1 MQLRDV
7 SNDFPVFALFS
18 GGHDSLCS
26 THLAMTDGTAQEVV
40 HIHTGIGIPE
50 TREYVHE
57 MCSEHGWPLTEL
69 RAPEGEY
76 ERLVLERG
84 GFPYGV
90 KGHHSFYY
98 YLKQKQL
105 RAFVREQGGE
115 VGLVTGIRRS
125 ESGRRM
131 NSSISIP
138 VRREGRKT
146 WLSPILDWTALDCS
160 RYIDAQG
167 LRRNPVVDLCHRSG
181 ECLCG
186 ALSRASE
193 LQEIGLFY
201 PEVVERIRALE
212 RKCEERG
219 IVASVWA
226 GKVARKLDAGQQ
238 SLFRTSEFVPLCS
251 SCTSAADEYD
261 REDTAHPEPTGTS
274 AKLADTPDIG
284 TRQRMSSQFKSEV

>member
-1 MQLRDV
+1 MSYAA
-7 SNDFPVFALFS
+7 SNSPGFALFS

-26 THLAMTDGTAQEVV
+26 THISMSEGTAQGVV

-50 TREYVHE
+50 TRDFVHE
-57 MCSEHGWPLTEL
+57 TCEEHGWPLTEL
-69 RAPEGEY
+69 RAPDGEY

-105 RAFVREQGGE
+105 RAFVREQGGD
-115 VGLVTGIRRS
+115 VVLVTGIRKA

-131 NSSISIP
+131 NSTISVP
-138 VRREGRKT
+138 QRREGRKT
-146 WLSPILDWTALDCS
+146 WLSPILDWTAIDCS
-160 RYIDAQG
+160 RYIDGAG
-167 LRRNPVVDLCHRSG
+167 LRRSPVVDRCHRSG

-212 RKCEERG
+212 RECEDRG

-226 GKVARKLDAGQQ
+226 GKVARKLDPGQE
-238 SLFRTSEFVPLCS
+238 SLFRTSDFVPLCS
-251 SCTSAADEYD
+251 SCEAAAE
-261 REDTAHPEPTGTS
+261 E
-274 AKLADTPDIG
+274 
-284 TRQRMSSQFKSEV
+284 